1 MTTLVR
7 PSLVNALPD
16 QNFQPERQSY
26 FVTDRMDHV
35 TGSKPVFNLA
45 VGLKD
50 SWGSDNAP

>member
-35 TGSKPVFNLA
+35 TALRHSVWNLT
-45 VGLKD
+45 
-50 SWGSDNAP
+50 